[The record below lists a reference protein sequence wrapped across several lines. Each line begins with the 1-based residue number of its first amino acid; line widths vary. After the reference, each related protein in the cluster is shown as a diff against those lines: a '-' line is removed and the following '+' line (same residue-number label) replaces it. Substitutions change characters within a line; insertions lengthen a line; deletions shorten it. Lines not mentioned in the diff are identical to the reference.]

1 MKLTDFIE
9 ALEKALGKK
18 AEWNMMP
25 IQPGD
30 VEKTWAD
37 VTSLKHDYQ
46 YNPNTPVET
55 GIGHFVD
62 WYREYYQV

>member
-1 MKLTDFIE
+1 ME
-9 ALEKALGKK
+9 
-18 AEWNMMP
+18 MMP

-37 VTSLKHDYQ
+37 VSELVRDYG

-55 GIGHFVD
+55 GITKFVQ
-62 WYREYYQV
+62 WYQSYYSA

>member
-1 MKLTDFIE
+1 
-9 ALEKALGKK
+9 
-18 AEWNMMP
+18 
-25 IQPGD
+25 